1 MTLGKKKKNLITHAL
16 RLVSSI
22 IRFISQLCFSK
33 KKKKKIYFST
43 LEVHFYSNLKYYK
56 NNSEKIQKE
65 AHLK

>member
-1 MTLGKKKKNLITHAL
+1 MTLGKKKNLITHAL

-22 IRFISQLCFSK
+22 IRFISQLCFS